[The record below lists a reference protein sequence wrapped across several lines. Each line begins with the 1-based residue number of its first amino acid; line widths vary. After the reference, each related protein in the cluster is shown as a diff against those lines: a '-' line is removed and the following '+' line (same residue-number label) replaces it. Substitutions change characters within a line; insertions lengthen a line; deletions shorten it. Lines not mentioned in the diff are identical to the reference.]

1 MHCFSCNT
9 TLCFLNRFCLLA
21 TAQLKNQMTKKGSR
35 RSDFSSAR
43 KKTSLEKGPDRMR
56 TSWDN
61 HQMGQKITRSASL
74 ALQHQFF
81 FFRYSA
87 SMVPFGTHV
96 QVQVLVQ
103 YLSYRA
109 NADRY
114 PIPPT
119 KRLPGCRRRDGVS
132 LSTNQGET
140 ISLARTSASASF
152 PDSGK
157 MSKLPSPSCLNKGE
171 EDCNQTMLYI
181 PTGGR

>member
-74 ALQHQFF
+74 ALQHRFF

-87 SMVPFGTHV
+87 SRVPFENM
-96 QVQVLVQ
+96 
-103 YLSYRA
+103 YRY
-109 NADRY
+109 RY
-114 PIPPT
+114 S
-119 KRLPGCRRRDGVS
+119 C
-132 LSTNQGET
+132 ST
-140 ISLARTSASASF
+140 SRTGRMQTDILFRQPNGF
-152 PDSGK
+152 PDVAVATGSPCPQTRGR
-157 MSKLPSPSCLNKGE
+157 PSA
-171 EDCNQTMLYI
+171 
-181 PTGGR
+181 